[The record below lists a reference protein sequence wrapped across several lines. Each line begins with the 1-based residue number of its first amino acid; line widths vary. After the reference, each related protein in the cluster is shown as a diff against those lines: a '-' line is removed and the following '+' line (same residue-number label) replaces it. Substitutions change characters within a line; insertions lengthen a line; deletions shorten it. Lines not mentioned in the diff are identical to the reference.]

1 MTKRRIIILG
11 GGLAGLSAARRL
23 QERKISCQLFEK
35 EDEIGGLCRSK
46 KKNGFTFDYT
56 GHLLHFRDKTTGNF
70 IRSLLAGNI
79 IEHKRKAWVYT
90 NGSYIHYPFQ
100 MYLHE
105 LPAVI
110 AKECIASFPKVRR
123 QESRKNSAHFCEW
136 LKATFGEG
144 IARHFLIPYNKK
156 FWAYPLED
164 MTADWTRGFVPV
176 PTSSQVHN
184 GAKDEKTGYNHTFWY
199 PKKGGIAALTKA
211 LSSGVRNIRTG
222 CEVKEIDL
230 SKKEIRLCSGG
241 KEKFDY
247 IISTI
252 PLPEL
257 AHIIKDLPLKM
268 RNLFDKLRWNSILNV
283 NLGLNAE
290 SGFLRNWVYFSEP
303 EFSFYRVGFYHTF
316 SPHLAPLGR
325 VSLYAEFAY
334 PMHHMPNQERLI
346 GLIKRDLKRS
356 GLVVSVDSCVQDI
369 NNIRYGYPIYDHNY
383 QRSVK
388 GLTDY
393 LRSKHIFP
401 CGRYGSWRYLS
412 MSDTVLD
419 GQKVASGV

>member
-23 QERKISCQLFEK
+23 QEKGTYCQLFEK

-46 KKNGFTFDYT
+46 KKNGFTFDRT
-56 GHLLHFRDKTTGNF
+56 GHLLHFRDKKTGNF

-90 NGSYIHYPFQ
+90 NERYIHYPFQ
-100 MYLHE
+100 MYLYE

-110 AKECIASFPKVRR
+110 AEECVTNFPKARR

-136 LKATFGEG
+136 LKITFGEG
-144 IARHFLIPYNKK
+144 IARHFFIPYNKK
-156 FWAYPLED
+156 FWAYPLGE

-176 PTSSQVHN
+176 PTSSQVYN
-184 GAKDEKTGYNHTFWY
+184 GSKEEKTGYNHTFWY
-199 PKKGGIAALTKA
+199 PKKGGIAALTEV
-211 LSSGVRNIRTG
+211 LSNGVKNVHTG
-222 CEVKEIDL
+222 CEVKEVDL
-230 SKKEIRLCSGG
+230 SKKEIRLRSGG

-268 RNLFDKLRWNSILNV
+268 RSLFGKLRWNSILNV
-283 NLGLNAE
+283 NFGLKAKAE
-290 SGFLRNWVYFSEP
+290 FLRNWVYFPEP

-325 VSLYAEFAY
+325 ASLYAELAY
-334 PMHHMPNQERLI
+334 PMNHMPDQERLI
-346 GLIKRDLKRS
+346 GLIKRDLKKS
-356 GLVVSVDSCVQDI
+356 GLVVPDDFCVQDI

-383 QRSVK
+383 QQSVK

-393 LRSKHIFP
+393 LHSKHIFP
-401 CGRYGSWRYLS
+401 CGRYGSWRYFS

-419 GQKVASGV
+419 GQKVAALF